1 MKKILK
7 RAAAV
12 PAALLVQAA
21 LLLILPPQTAFA
33 AEDLGDGI
41 YSHNY
46 QGWFGSGLD
55 SLLIACF
62 RTAIP
67 EDAVLVTPGGDHLR
81 RRDASDERGLGQ

>member
-12 PAALLVQAA
+12 PAALLVLAA

-55 SLLIACF
+55 RKAACF
-62 RTAIP
+62 S
-67 EDAVLVTPGGDHLR
+67 AVAPFKGWNQCV
-81 RRDASDERGLGQ
+81 

>member
-12 PAALLVQAA
+12 PAALLVLAA
-21 LLLILPPQTAFA
+21 LLWILPPQTAFA

-46 QGWFGSGLD
+46 QSPFLQFLQMIILMMMLWLFKILM
-55 SLLIACF
+55 L
-62 RTAIP
+62 
-67 EDAVLVTPGGDHLR
+67 
-81 RRDASDERGLGQ
+81 